1 VIHVIGV
8 APGAH
13 GTTRHWQ
20 GVGVYDA
27 ERGLHRRTGLACQA
41 AVTAGVGGRFRVWE
55 QAGLLA
61 VLATDPTLAF
71 LSTVSGVTPETVPA
85 LIDLVGDPVWGDVR
99 PTVVAAD
106 MDQVLSAAGFV
117 RTGDRGLA
125 VRDLT
130 RPPPPAAD
138 VVETGPDAFVPVLLA
153 GYGVDPTVAAFIE
166 AEHRL
171 PAVQRFLVLAN
182 GMPIA
187 AAAMTVHDRIA
198 VLGGAS
204 TLSDHRRTG
213 AQSRL
218 VRHRLHRAADAGC
231 TTAVA
236 TVVPDSTSAHNL
248 RAAGFTVHR
257 RGAWTRQPTGTSS
270 TATDRSARLPR

>member
-8 APGAH
+8 APGD
-13 GTTRHWQ
+13 RHWQ
-20 GVGVYDA
+20 GVGVYEA

-41 AVTAGVGGRFRVWE
+41 AATAGVGGQFRVWE

-61 VLATDPTLAF
+61 VLATDPALAF
-71 LSTVSGVTPETVPA
+71 LTTVSGVTPETVPA
-85 LIDLVGDPVWGDVR
+85 LIDLVDEPIWGDVR
-99 PTVVAAD
+99 PTIVTTG
-106 MDQVLSAAGFV
+106 MDQVLSKAGFV
-117 RTGDRGLA
+117 RIGDRGLA

-130 RPPPPAAD
+130 GPPPADD
-138 VVETGPDAFVPVLLA
+138 VVEADPDAFVPVLSA
-153 GYGVDPTVAAFIE
+153 GYDVDPTVAAFIA

-182 GMPIA
+182 GVPIA

-204 TLSDHRRTG
+204 TLPDHRRTG

-218 VRHRLHRAADAGC
+218 LRHRLRRAADAGC

-248 RAAGFTVHR
+248 QAAGFTVHR
-257 RGAWTRQPTGTSS
+257 RGAWTRQPTGMSN
-270 TATDRSARLPR
+270 TATDRSTRLPR